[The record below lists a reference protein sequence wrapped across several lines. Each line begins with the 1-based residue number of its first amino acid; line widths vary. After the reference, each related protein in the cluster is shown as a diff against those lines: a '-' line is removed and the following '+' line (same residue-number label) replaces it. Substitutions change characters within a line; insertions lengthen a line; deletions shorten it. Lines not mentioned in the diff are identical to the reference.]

1 MRKKS
6 EIQAEE
12 QKLVDQLW
20 YARHMLLGV
29 PEGTPDD
36 IAEEAEANA
45 RRIESE
51 YPFEHLED
59 IQADPFMRGLLHG
72 RLMAVRWMLGMDW
85 DDDAIFDT

>member
-12 QKLVDQLW
+12 QRLYDQLW
-20 YARHMLLGV
+20 YARHMILGV

-36 IAEEAEANA
+36 IAAKAEATA

-51 YPFEHLED
+51 YHPEHLEE
-59 IQADPFMRGLLHG
+59 IQHDVCEVGRLHG
-72 RLMAVRWMLGMDW
+72 MLMALRWTLGMDW
-85 DDDAIFDT
+85 NDDGILDS